1 VCVYACTHVHAY
13 ICVINIYS
21 NEDQRK
27 KSLAVPSD
35 EIRLSLADWKP
46 LFSKADADAHAAGA
60 APPRPKSLGMSVV
73 TLTSTLLTR
82 EMRRDPEFP
91 NVRRGLLVTG
101 VSDGSPAATAGVRPG
116 DVVTLLNNRQISRTS
131 QLETHMRARA
141 LWEAGASS
149 SSSSSSS
156 SSPSFKAIGVGPL
169 RLGVVRKTDG
179 EAAIAEIDLASR

>member
-1 VCVYACTHVHAY
+1 
-13 ICVINIYS
+13 
-21 NEDQRK
+21 
-27 KSLAVPSD
+27 
-35 EIRLSLADWKP
+35 
-46 LFSKADADAHAAGA
+46 
-60 APPRPKSLGMSVV
+60 MSVV

-156 SSPSFKAIGVGPL
+156 SPSFKAIGVGPL